1 MILELNKNHD
11 LGAAEFLSKSK
22 EYIRFTSGKNKQ
34 TNKNVVY
41 LNFRDSPCDQLLMT
55 VCPEK
60 RRLSDPT
67 LSF

>member
-11 LGAAEFLSKSK
+11 LSAAEFLSKSK

-41 LNFRDSPCDQLLMT
+41 LRTLET
-55 VCPEK
+55 VPVI
-60 RRLSDPT
+60 S
-67 LSF
+67 S